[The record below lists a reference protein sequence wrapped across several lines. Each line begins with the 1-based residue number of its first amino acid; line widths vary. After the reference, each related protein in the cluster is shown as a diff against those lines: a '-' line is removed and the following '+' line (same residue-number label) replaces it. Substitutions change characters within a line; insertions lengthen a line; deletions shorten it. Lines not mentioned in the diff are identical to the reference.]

1 MAQHKRFLFVDLDG
15 LLAAARS
22 HVHQHPPVFNKEL
35 ALLEDAEIAL
45 NARELTK
52 VLAYEAGEVQ
62 SVVCREGTFYNHNIT
77 DAEALIADGWKMKKK
92 GALHHPTL
100 DNMLKQ
106 TLQIYGA
113 ADSPLSS
120 SSSKTLALA
129 AGTLSSATLS
139 CLELFLQKNWHVQL
153 HILGL
158 CVQEFTAQLEKFEHR
173 YLDLK
178 LDNLLYKRPVTVVA
192 DQTISSNSLSKKSG
206 DRSSPVR
213 SCEKRRSAAT
223 RLRMLQENPSEYTR
237 SEDRQRFVF
246 MDMDNITTSFFTS
259 DHLYQQI
266 PGATSTRDLRL
277 NFKMLTERVCGKE
290 KPELVKRQLAT
301 YFKTS
306 EVLAQAFKQ
315 RRWTVKKQETAS
327 DTTLQLE
334 LYTQLFSSA
343 TDARTLV
350 LVTGDGNREDDDR
363 SFIGIVRKY
372 LENSWCVEI
381 HSWLHSLSEAYID
394 FQKTYPVSFKVYPL
408 DADFHEL
415 VTSVAPTSSSDK
427 DTNLPPHRLQRHPS
441 GNGELL
447 SPSLAQLDK
456 NNVNG
461 SNTDSTRQIV
471 EVFTTQLA
479 SLQATNAELVNKNRS
494 LEDANAE
501 LLRKNQALEQR
512 LSAFRSATSLMLNNN
527 YIALLNRDLANLS
540 SAFDDDQGNLPAS
553 SHTQAK

>member
-1 MAQHKRFLFVDLDG
+1 MAQRQRFLFVDLDG
-15 LLAAARS
+15 LLFAARS
-22 HVHQHPPVFNKEL
+22 HVRQHPPVFNKEL
-35 ALLEDAEIAL
+35 AVLEDTEIAL

-52 VLAYEAGEVQ
+52 VLAYEVGEAQ
-62 SVVCREGTFYNHNIT
+62 LIVCREGTFYNQNVA

-100 DNMLKQ
+100 DNMLRQ
-106 TLQIYGA
+106 TLQTYGA
-113 ADSPLSS
+113 AVDSPSGS
-120 SSSKTLALA
+120 FSSKTLALA

-139 CLELFLQKNWHVQL
+139 CLELFLQRGWHVQL

-158 CVQEFTAQLEKFEHR
+158 CAQEFTAQLEKFEHR

-192 DQTISSNSLSKKSG
+192 DQTMSSSTVTKKSG
-206 DRSSPVR
+206 DRSYPVGFY
-213 SCEKRRSAAT
+213 EKRRSAAV
-223 RLRMLQENPSEYTR
+223 RLRMLQESPSEYTR
-237 SEDRQRFVF
+237 SDEQQRFVF

-266 PGATSTRDLRL
+266 PGAASTRDLRL
-277 NFKMLTERVCGKE
+277 NFKTLTERVCGKE
-290 KPELVKRQLAT
+290 NPELVKRQLAT

-315 RRWTVKKQETAS
+315 RRWTLRKQETTS

-334 LYTQLFSSA
+334 LYTQLLSST

-372 LENSWCVEI
+372 LENSWSVEI
-381 HSWLHSLSEAYID
+381 HSWLHSLSEAYVD
-394 FQKTYPVSFKVYPL
+394 FQKMYPKSFKVYPL
-408 DADFHEL
+408 DTDFHEL
-415 VTSVAPTSSSDK
+415 ITSVASTSPIGK
-427 DTNLPPHRLQRHPS
+427 DTNLPPYRLQRRPS

-447 SPSLAQLDK
+447 SLSVAQPDK
-456 NNVNG
+456 NNGN
-461 SNTDSTRQIV
+461 NADSTRQIV

-479 SLQATNAELVNKNRS
+479 SLQTANAELMNKNRS

-512 LSAFRSATSLMLNNN
+512 LSAFRSSASLMLNNN
-527 YIALLNRDLANLS
+527 YIALLHRDLANL
-540 SAFDDDQGNLPAS
+540 AQVFDDDQGNLSAS
-553 SHTQAK
+553 SRTQTN